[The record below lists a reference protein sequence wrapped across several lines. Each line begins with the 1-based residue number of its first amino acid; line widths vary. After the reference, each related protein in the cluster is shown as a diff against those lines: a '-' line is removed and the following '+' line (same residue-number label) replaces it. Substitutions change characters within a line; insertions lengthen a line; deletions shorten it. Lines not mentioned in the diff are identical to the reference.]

1 VRERELTESK
11 IKGEYMSVNEK
22 LEVER
27 TRCTELERAV
37 QGGKAEIEAL
47 QVRLQRLDEEK
58 TDMEAKDKQAISEA
72 RQKSEELERER
83 MEANKKSELL
93 EKELEKE
100 AARLAEMEK
109 KGREDATTEKRE
121 KSEMGTQMTPLTS
134 PAKPPAPVLETLALD
149 DEEEGGEGEGKGGEE
164 EEEDYGDDEDFEEVE
179 APKTPTAFEV
189 YKEEQAKKKAQE
201 PQVEFDIRKV
211 DVISDSDMINST
223 IVQLRSTLNSQDS
236 EVSRLRSELEA
247 VKTEK
252 SIAIEAAGVAKLEA
266 LELAAK
272 LEVGKAVEKID
283 QEVEQSFEHSA
294 KGMVTTMDSIAGTAF
309 AELRMKEGF
318 LENQVIRTMRYADE
332 PDSELTPPR
341 SPAAR
346 HAQPQPARGLG
357 RDPGD

>member
-1 VRERELTESK
+1 
-11 IKGEYMSVNEK
+11 
-22 LEVER
+22 
-27 TRCTELERAV
+27 V

-47 QVRLQRLDEEK
+47 LVRLQRLDEEK
-58 TDMEAKDKQAISEA
+58 TGMEAKDKLAISDA

-121 KSEMGTQMTPLTS
+121 KSEMGTHMTPLTS
-134 PAKPPAPVLETLALD
+134 HAKPPAPVLETLALD
-149 DEEEGGEGEGKGGEE
+149 DEEEGGEGEGKGGEEE

-318 LENQVIRTMRYADE
+318 LENQVIRTMRYADARLRTH
-332 PDSELTPPR
+332 PPPFPSCPPR
-341 SPAAR
+341 STTTSSRTRSRPRRLRSPSASTKFTRA
-346 HAQPQPARGLG
+346 
-357 RDPGD
+357 